1 MAARSITIVGTQIK
15 FALSLSLPG
24 GLTMDEVDFSATFY
38 TVTNRCVAIGK
49 GDMSRQDDGTYV
61 CVVDTG
67 TLGAGR
73 IKCEVEA
80 LLPDSSMPDGKR
92 KEVVFIDTGEDI
104 RYGLHKR

>member
-1 MAARSITIVGTQIK
+1 MAESSITIVGTQIK

-24 GLTMDEVDFSATFY
+24 QLSMDEVDFAATFY
-38 TVTNRCVAIGK
+38 TASNRCVVIGK
-49 GDMSRQDDGTYV
+49 EDMLRQDDNTYV
-61 CVVDTG
+61 CIVDTD

-92 KEVVFIDTGEDI
+92 KEVVFIDTGENI
-104 RYGLHKR
+104 HYGLRKR